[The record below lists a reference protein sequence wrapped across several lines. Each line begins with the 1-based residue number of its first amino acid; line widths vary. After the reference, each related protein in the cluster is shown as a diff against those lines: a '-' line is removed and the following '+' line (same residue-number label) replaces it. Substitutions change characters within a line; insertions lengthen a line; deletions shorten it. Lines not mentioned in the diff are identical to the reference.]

1 MDGEKIEKLILLV
14 GEYSELYDMANK
26 NYSNQNRMDIVWL
39 EIGNKINEQ
48 AEVCKQRW
56 NTLRDAFQRAARNS
70 LTKSGQAAKSNK
82 KWKYWDAMAF
92 LQPHIK
98 GRETHSN
105 VTEISQD
112 VSEDDDVET
121 QVENNTQSQRE
132 YMCEYYDDEISTNLS
147 RSISQPNTPLSC
159 SSSVDK

>member
-1 MDGEKIEKLILLV
+1 
-14 GEYSELYDMANK
+14 
-26 NYSNQNRMDIVWL
+26 
-39 EIGNKINEQ
+39 
-48 AEVCKQRW
+48 
-56 NTLRDAFQRAARNS
+56 
-70 LTKSGQAAKSNK
+70 
-82 KWKYWDAMAF
+82 MAF

-132 YMCEYYDDEISTNLS
+132 DVCEYYDDEISTNLP

-159 SSSVDK
+159 SSSVDISRPASRATSVNSVERSKKIKLAARNAE